1 MFDLFV
7 RFPYL
12 AAVVSF
18 LVGLILMPFVLQF
31 AKSRNMV
38 VRPNKR
44 TSHQGAVPNIGGVN
58 IFLSLLVVF
67 IPLVVSGNM
76 KPSLFV
82 GFCIIFVIGFR
93 RPSGSL
99 CILEDSGRDSLCL
112 FSHIFR
118 RYSYHIAFGYS
129 GYIRASSVI
138 ELCPVVSVLYSCD
151 KCPQP
156 YRWSRRARL
165 GAWHIV
171 LSVFQFM
178 VSVYADVFV
187 FDYRFCRSRS
197 PYRIFPLQ
205 CFRQK

>member
-12 AAVVSF
+12 AAAVSF

-82 GFCIIFVIGFR
+82 GFCIIFVIGF
-93 RPSGSL
+93 
-99 CILEDSGRDSLCL
+99 IDD
-112 FSHIFR
+112 
-118 RYSYHIAFGYS
+118 
-129 GYIRASSVI
+129 
-138 ELCPVVSVLYSCD
+138 
-151 KCPQP
+151 
-156 YRWSRRARL
+156 RL
-165 GAWHIV
+165 V
-171 LSVFQFM
+171 LSAYWKIVGSVHFFSYISPIFVSHRFRVFW
-178 VSVYADVFV
+178 VYTSFIR
-187 FDYRFCRSRS
+187 Y
-197 PYRIFPLQ
+197 
-205 CFRQK
+205 

>member
-12 AAVVSF
+12 AAAVSF

-44 TSHQGAVPNIGGVN
+44 TSHQGAGSLYSFGRIGQYEAFALRG
-58 IFLSLLVVF
+58 LLYY
-67 IPLVVSGNM
+67 IRHRLY
-76 KPSLFV
+76 
-82 GFCIIFVIGFR
+82 R
-93 RPSGSL
+93 RPPGSL
-99 CILEDSGRDSLCL
+99 CILEDSGRDSLCI

-129 GYIRASSVI
+129 GYIRASSAI
-138 ELCPVVSVLYSCD
+138 ELCLVVSVLYSCD
-151 KCPQP
+151 KCPEP
-156 YRWSRRARL
+156 YRRGRRTCL

-197 PYRIFPLQ
+197 PYRILPLQ

>member
-12 AAVVSF
+12 AAAVSF

-76 KPSLFV
+76 
-82 GFCIIFVIGFR
+82 
-93 RPSGSL
+93 
-99 CILEDSGRDSLCL
+99 
-112 FSHIFR
+112 
-118 RYSYHIAFGYS
+118 
-129 GYIRASSVI
+129 
-138 ELCPVVSVLYSCD
+138 
-151 KCPQP
+151 
-156 YRWSRRARL
+156 
-165 GAWHIV
+165 
-171 LSVFQFM
+171 
-178 VSVYADVFV
+178 
-187 FDYRFCRSRS
+187 
-197 PYRIFPLQ
+197 
-205 CFRQK
+205 